1 MLKEKFN
8 DLGFGT
14 KTGSQKT
21 RLMNQDGS
29 FTVERRGLNRF
40 DSFSMYHFLIEV
52 NLWKFLLVML
62 LGYFL
67 MNLAFALGY
76 VFIGVEHLAGA
87 APKTFVEDFIEAF
100 FFSTQT
106 FTTVGYGRISPQG
119 FGANVLAS
127 IESFVGLL
135 AFAVATGLLY
145 GRFAKPKSNII
156 YSKNALI
163 APYAP
168 TGQAFMFRMANRLKH
183 TLIDTEAQ
191 ITLAYLDKE
200 NPQVRK
206 FSTLNLER
214 TKITMLPSLWTIVHP
229 IDAESPLYGLTEDD
243 FEKLDMEFL
252 VMLRAYD
259 EIFSQTV
266 HSRFSF
272 KYYEV
277 VWNAKFV
284 QALNYSDANKPY
296 MELDKLNDYEK
307 LS

>member
-106 FTTVGYGRISPQG
+106 
-119 FGANVLAS
+119 
-127 IESFVGLL
+127 
-135 AFAVATGLLY
+135 
-145 GRFAKPKSNII
+145 
-156 YSKNALI
+156 
-163 APYAP
+163 
-168 TGQAFMFRMANRLKH
+168 
-183 TLIDTEAQ
+183 
-191 ITLAYLDKE
+191 
-200 NPQVRK
+200 
-206 FSTLNLER
+206 
-214 TKITMLPSLWTIVHP
+214 
-229 IDAESPLYGLTEDD
+229 
-243 FEKLDMEFL
+243 
-252 VMLRAYD
+252 
-259 EIFSQTV
+259 
-266 HSRFSF
+266 
-272 KYYEV
+272 
-277 VWNAKFV
+277 
-284 QALNYSDANKPY
+284 
-296 MELDKLNDYEK
+296 
-307 LS
+307 